1 RRSWRRSWRRRR
13 RRSPPKQGRRPWTA
27 GTRPPPRPPTAAHPE
42 RSLARLG
49 PARCAGPAPAGH
61 DRGRGARAPAR
72 AAGQPELNGKEAT
85 CRLHRWRPPVQRL
98 QRRLRP
104 LDRPAGQRGG
114 RRPQGGEHGALQDA
128 KTFVPRDTTRIDL
141 NKLSSKKGGSLEGR
155 AGAAER

>member
-1 RRSWRRSWRRRR
+1 SHPAR
-13 RRSPPKQGRRPWTA
+13 QGRLGVLEA
-27 GTRPPPRPPTAAHPE
+27 GVPPQPKHGPPRPS
-42 RSLARLG
+42 RLSLARLG

>member
-1 RRSWRRSWRRRR
+1 PSCSAGPARS
-13 RRSPPKQGRRPWTA
+13 A
-27 GTRPPPRPPTAAHPE
+27 GGWRPPPAEARAASPQSAA
-42 RSLARLG
+42 SLARLG

>member
-1 RRSWRRSWRRRR
+1 SSTLDHLAWRRRR

-85 CRLHRWRPPVQRL
+85 CRDFNADSGRWTVRLDSGEDVALKVANMEPCRTRRRSCPETPP
-98 QRRLRP
+98 
-104 LDRPAGQRGG
+104 AS
-114 RRPQGGEHGALQDA
+114 
-128 KTFVPRDTTRIDL
+128 T
-141 NKLSSKKGGSLEGR
+141 
-155 AGAAER
+155 